1 MKKHFKEVY
10 KKLDKLIIAFL
21 AGVLIGTI
29 IYAIAVKTA
38 SVGTLRID
46 QSDPEDSPYLFLELD
61 KHLGFIASK
70 KYVIM
75 KVNLKNYIS
84 HD

>member
-1 MKKHFKEVY
+1 M
-10 KKLDKLIIAFL
+10 DKMIIAFL
-21 AGVLIGTI
+21 VGVLIGTI
-29 IYAIAVKTA
+29 LYAISIKTA

-46 QSDPEDSPYLFLELD
+46 QSDTEDSPYLFLEL
-61 KHLGFIASK
+61 KKNVNNIASN

-75 KVNLKNYIS
+75 EVKRENYIS

>member
-1 MKKHFKEVY
+1 M
-10 KKLDKLIIAFL
+10 DKLIIAFL
-21 AGVLIGTI
+21 VGVLIGTI

-46 QSDPEDSPYLFLELD
+46 QSDPEDSPYLFLELN
-61 KHLGFIASK
+61 KNLSYVASK

-75 KVNLKNYIS
+75 KVDMKNYIS
-84 HD
+84 QQ

>member
-1 MKKHFKEVY
+1 M
-10 KKLDKLIIAFL
+10 DKLIIAFL

-46 QSDPEDSPYLFLELD
+46 QSDPEDSPYLFLEL
-61 KHLGFIASK
+61 KNPNAIFSK
-70 KYVIM
+70 KYVTM
-75 KVNLKNYIS
+75 KVELKNYIS

>member
-1 MKKHFKEVY
+1 M
-10 KKLDKLIIAFL
+10 DKLIIAFL

-46 QSDPEDSPYLFLELD
+46 QSDPDDSPYLFLELKD
-61 KHLGFIASK
+61 VNTIFSK
-70 KYVIM
+70 KYVTM
-75 KVNLKNYIS
+75 KVELKNYIS

>member
-1 MKKHFKEVY
+1 M
-10 KKLDKLIIAFL
+10 DKMIIAFL
-21 AGVLIGTI
+21 VGVLIGTI
-29 IYAIAVKTA
+29 LYAIAIKTA

-46 QSDPEDSPYLFLELD
+46 QSDPEDSPYLFLEL
-61 KHLGFIASK
+61 KKNVNNIASN

-75 KVNLKNYIS
+75 KVKRENYIS

>member
-1 MKKHFKEVY
+1 M
-10 KKLDKLIIAFL
+10 DKMIIVFL

-46 QSDPEDSPYLFLELD
+46 HSDPEDSPYLFLELKKD
-61 KHLGFIASK
+61 VTTISSK
-70 KYVIM
+70 KYILLE
-75 KVNLKNYIS
+75 VNLKDYFS
-84 HD
+84 QQ

>member
-1 MKKHFKEVY
+1 M
-10 KKLDKLIIAFL
+10 DKMIIAFL
-21 AGVLIGTI
+21 VGVLIGI
-29 IYAIAVKTA
+29 ILYAIAIKTA

-46 QSDPEDSPYLFLELD
+46 QSDPEDSPYLFLEL
-61 KHLGFIASK
+61 KKNVNNIASN

-75 KVNLKNYIS
+75 EVKHENYIS

>member
-1 MKKHFKEVY
+1 M
-10 KKLDKLIIAFL
+10 DKMIIAFL
-21 AGVLIGTI
+21 VGVLIGTI
-29 IYAIAVKTA
+29 LYAIAMKTA

-46 QSDPEDSPYLFLELD
+46 QSDPEDSPYLFLEL
-61 KHLGFIASK
+61 KKNVNNIASN

-75 KVNLKNYIS
+75 EVKCENYIS

>member
-1 MKKHFKEVY
+1 M
-10 KKLDKLIIAFL
+10 DKMIIAFL
-21 AGVLIGTI
+21 VGVLIGTI
-29 IYAIAVKTA
+29 LYAIAMKTA

-46 QSDPEDSPYLFLELD
+46 QSDPEDSPYLFLEL
-61 KHLGFIASK
+61 KKNVNNIASN

-75 KVNLKNYIS
+75 EVKRENYIS

>member
-1 MKKHFKEVY
+1 M
-10 KKLDKLIIAFL
+10 DKMIIVFL

-61 KHLGFIASK
+61 KSINLITSK
-70 KYVIM
+70 KYILM
-75 KVNLKNYIS
+75 KVERKNYIS

>member
-1 MKKHFKEVY
+1 M
-10 KKLDKLIIAFL
+10 DKMIIAFL
-21 AGVLIGTI
+21 VGVLIGTI

-46 QSDPEDSPYLFLELD
+46 QSDPDDSPYLFLEL
-61 KHLGFIASK
+61 KNTNAIFSK
-70 KYVIM
+70 KYVTM
-75 KVNLKNYIS
+75 KVELKNYIS

>member
-1 MKKHFKEVY
+1 M
-10 KKLDKLIIAFL
+10 DKLIIAFL

-46 QSDPEDSPYLFLELD
+46 QSDPEDSPYLFLELE
-61 KHLGFIASK
+61 KGLNVISSK
-70 KYVIM
+70 SYVLM
-75 KVNLKNYIS
+75 KVDLKNYIS

>member
-1 MKKHFKEVY
+1 M
-10 KKLDKLIIAFL
+10 DKLIIVFL

-38 SVGTLRID
+38 SIGTLRID
-46 QSDPEDSPYLFLELD
+46 QSDPDDSPYLFLELD
-61 KHLGFIASK
+61 KNVVYISSK

>member
-1 MKKHFKEVY
+1 M
-10 KKLDKLIIAFL
+10 DKLIIAFL

-46 QSDPEDSPYLFLELD
+46 QSDPEDSPYLFLELNNPNAI
-61 KHLGFIASK
+61 FSK
-70 KYVIM
+70 KYVTM
-75 KVNLKNYIS
+75 KVELKNYIS

>member
-1 MKKHFKEVY
+1 M
-10 KKLDKLIIAFL
+10 DKMIIAFL
-21 AGVLIGTI
+21 LGVLIGII

-46 QSDPEDSPYLFLELD
+46 QSDPEDSPYLFLELN
-61 KHLGFIASK
+61 KNVGIITSK

-75 KVNLKNYIS
+75 KVERKNYIS

>member
-1 MKKHFKEVY
+1 M
-10 KKLDKLIIAFL
+10 IIVFL

-61 KHLGFIASK
+61 KNLSTIYSK
-70 KYVIM
+70 KYVTM
-75 KVNLKNYIS
+75 KVERKNYIS
-84 HD
+84 HN

>member
-1 MKKHFKEVY
+1 M
-10 KKLDKLIIAFL
+10 DKMIIAFL
-21 AGVLIGTI
+21 VGVLIGTI
-29 IYAIAVKTA
+29 LYAIAIKTA

-46 QSDPEDSPYLFLELD
+46 QSDPEDSPYLFLEL
-61 KHLGFIASK
+61 KKNVNNIASN

-75 KVNLKNYIS
+75 EVKRENYIS

>member
-1 MKKHFKEVY
+1 M
-10 KKLDKLIIAFL
+10 DKLIIAFL
-21 AGVLIGTI
+21 VGVLIGTI

-61 KHLGFIASK
+61 KHVAIISSK
-70 KYVIM
+70 KYIIM
-75 KVNLKNYIS
+75 KVERRNYIS

>member
-1 MKKHFKEVY
+1 M
-10 KKLDKLIIAFL
+10 DKLIIAFL

-61 KHLGFIASK
+61 KNVFTIASK

-84 HD
+84 Q

>member
-1 MKKHFKEVY
+1 M
-10 KKLDKLIIAFL
+10 DKMIIVFL
-21 AGVLIGTI
+21 VGVLVGTI

-46 QSDPEDSPYLFLELD
+46 HSDPEDSPYLFLELE
-61 KHLGFIASK
+61 KNIATITSK

>member
-1 MKKHFKEVY
+1 M
-10 KKLDKLIIAFL
+10 DKLIIVFL
-21 AGVLIGTI
+21 AGVLVGTI

-61 KHLGFIASK
+61 KNLSTIVSK
-70 KYVIM
+70 KYIVM
-75 KVNLKNYIS
+75 KVELKNYIS

>member
-1 MKKHFKEVY
+1 M
-10 KKLDKLIIAFL
+10 DKLIIAFL
-21 AGVLIGTI
+21 AGVLVGTI
-29 IYAIAVKTA
+29 IYAIAIKTA

-46 QSDPEDSPYLFLELD
+46 RSDPEDSPYLFLELE
-61 KHLGFIASK
+61 KSINLIASK
-70 KYVIM
+70 QYVIM

>member
-1 MKKHFKEVY
+1 M
-10 KKLDKLIIAFL
+10 DKMIIAFL
-21 AGVLIGTI
+21 VGVLIGTI
-29 IYAIAVKTA
+29 LYAIAIKTA

-46 QSDPEDSPYLFLELD
+46 QSDPEDLPYLFLEL
-61 KHLGFIASK
+61 KKNLNNIASN

-75 KVNLKNYIS
+75 EVKRENYIS

>member
-1 MKKHFKEVY
+1 M
-10 KKLDKLIIAFL
+10 DKMIIVFL
-21 AGVLIGTI
+21 AGVLVGTI
-29 IYAIAVKTA
+29 IYAIAIKTA

-61 KHLGFIASK
+61 KNLSYIASK
-70 KYVIM
+70 KYVTM

>member
-1 MKKHFKEVY
+1 MHG
-10 KKLDKLIIAFL
+10 LDKLIIVFL
-21 AGVLIGTI
+21 AGVLVGTI
-29 IYAIAVKTA
+29 IYAIAIKTA

-46 QSDPEDSPYLFLELD
+46 QSDPEDSPYLFLELE
-61 KHLGFIASK
+61 KNLSTIVSK

-75 KVNLKNYIS
+75 KVDLKNYIS

>member
-1 MKKHFKEVY
+1 M
-10 KKLDKLIIAFL
+10 DKIIIAFL
-21 AGVLIGTI
+21 LGVLIGTI

-46 QSDPEDSPYLFLELD
+46 RSDPDDSPYLFLELN
-61 KHLGFIASK
+61 KNLTFVSSK
-70 KYVIM
+70 EYVIM
-75 KVNLKNYIS
+75 KVDLKNYMS

>member
-1 MKKHFKEVY
+1 M
-10 KKLDKLIIAFL
+10 DKMIIAFL
-21 AGVLIGTI
+21 VGVLIGTI
-29 IYAIAVKTA
+29 LYTIAIKTA

-46 QSDPEDSPYLFLELD
+46 QSDPEDSPYLFLEL
-61 KHLGFIASK
+61 KKNVNNIASN

-75 KVNLKNYIS
+75 KVKRENYIS

>member
-1 MKKHFKEVY
+1 M
-10 KKLDKLIIAFL
+10 DKMIIAFL

-38 SVGTLRID
+38 SIGTLRID
-46 QSDPEDSPYLFLELD
+46 QSDPEDSPYLFLELN
-61 KHLGFIASK
+61 KNITVISSK

-75 KVNLKNYIS
+75 KVDLRNYIS

>member
-1 MKKHFKEVY
+1 M
-10 KKLDKLIIAFL
+10 DKLIIAFL

-46 QSDPEDSPYLFLELD
+46 QSDPEDSPYLFLEL
-61 KHLGFIASK
+61 KKNVHTISSK

-75 KVNLKNYIS
+75 EVALKNYIS

>member
-1 MKKHFKEVY
+1 M
-10 KKLDKLIIAFL
+10 DKLIIAFL

-46 QSDPEDSPYLFLELD
+46 QSDPEDSPYLFLEL
-61 KHLGFIASK
+61 KRNVHIISSK

-75 KVNLKNYIS
+75 EVERKNYIS
-84 HD
+84 HN